1 MANRLVIESVASE
14 EVLRSGA
21 VAEDIDFVESFANAD
36 RRCGVLAWRAIV
48 RRELGEGVRIFYDE
62 YGAPKVELPDTY
74 ISVSHSKGV
83 VAVLFSDRPCAV
95 DIEQTDRDFGR
106 VANRYLSQ
114 REQVLAEQYGILA
127 EMWCAKEALYKYYIK
142 GGLDFV
148 EHISIGEYDSD
159 RGVLRCSILGG
170 EPIEVN
176 VRREGNLAI
185 AVID

>member
-21 VAEDIDFVESFANAD
+21 VAEDIGFVEAFANVN
-36 RRCGVLAWRAIV
+36 RRCEVLAWRAIV

-83 VAVLFSDRPCAV
+83 VAVLFADSACAV
-95 DIEQTDRDFGR
+95 DIEQTNRDFRR

-114 REQVLAEQYGILA
+114 SEQMLAEQYDIFA
-127 EMWCAKEALYKYYIK
+127 EMWCAKEALYKYYKK
-142 GGLDFV
+142 GRLDLV

-185 AVID
+185 VVID